1 MCMPVCVWVF
11 FFAYTF
17 WENDDDKMVDVDI
30 QKKQILVWSIWCLVY
45 FSICFL
51 FLQIFTCCL
60 DVVDII
66 LYYFSCFFILQY
78 SIWLVVVFFSSFVSS
93 LNYWK
98 FCFFFIWK
106 KDVYR
111 YWCGL
116 LLSFIFFNV
125 LPSIIIIIFNNNFE
139 VRDLIWTTWRQKQN
153 GYIWWC
159 HKQMM
164 MIIMGKK

>member
-78 SIWLVVVFFSSFVSS
+78 SIWLVVVFFFE
-93 LNYWK
+93 
-98 FCFFFIWK
+98 FCFKLELLKILFFFSFEKRMFIDI
-106 KDVYR
+106 DVDY
-111 YWCGL
+111 YYHSIFSTFCLQL
-116 LLSFIFFNV
+116 LL
-125 LPSIIIIIFNNNFE
+125 LLIIILKYVIWFEQREDKNRMAIFDDVTN
-139 VRDLIWTTWRQKQN
+139 K
-153 GYIWWC
+153 WWW
-159 HKQMM
+159 
-164 MIIMGKK
+164 